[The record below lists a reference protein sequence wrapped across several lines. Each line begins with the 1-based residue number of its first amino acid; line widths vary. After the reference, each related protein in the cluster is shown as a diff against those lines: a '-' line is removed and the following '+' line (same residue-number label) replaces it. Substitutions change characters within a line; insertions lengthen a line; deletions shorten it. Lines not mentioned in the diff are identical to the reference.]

1 MPLRP
6 SRRFR
11 RAAVRVYNRRFKP
24 SVSFSRA
31 IVYHMALFWRRKK
44 EDRFVTLGLNQP
56 AAAEESTE
64 PKGDAAEP
72 RLEPPAGSTAAERAR
87 EPVAPPPA
95 VEPVATGAQPDPQPA
110 AQTDLTGTRKEEV
123 IESAPPRA
131 AQTETAA
138 PTPARPDLSARPAP
152 PPKPAA
158 PARSAFSSSSILGLN
173 RSEEELQAEIESLEQ
188 AYSARFARAISAT
201 RESLSEK
208 IDTVFQGRKVIDAAL
223 LDELEEALIA
233 ADIGVP
239 VTLHILDKVRRGI
252 SRKEISD
259 IEALKG
265 AIKNELL
272 SILQESEK
280 RGVASEEGVPEN
292 VTPYVIMVVGVNG
305 VGKTTT
311 IGKLAQRIKAEGNDV
326 LICAA
331 DTFRAAASDQLAIW
345 AERTGVPLIQQKHGT
360 DPAAVLFDALK
371 AAKARRSD
379 VLIVDTAGRL
389 HNKSNLMA
397 ELEKMK
403 RVAGREV
410 EGAPHETLL
419 VLDAVTGQ
427 NGLEQARQF
436 LKTANVTGIV
446 LTKLDG
452 TAKGGIAVAI
462 AKELGLPIRYA
473 GIGEK
478 VDDLVVF
485 DSEQYVNGLFA

>member
-1 MPLRP
+1 MG
-6 SRRFR
+6 
-11 RAAVRVYNRRFKP
+11 
-24 SVSFSRA
+24 
-31 IVYHMALFWRRKK
+31 LFWKRKSS
-44 EDRFVTLGLNQP
+44 DQFISLNLNQP
-56 AAAEESTE
+56 QTAEEAVSQ
-64 PKGDAAEP
+64 
-72 RLEPPAGSTAAERAR
+72 
-87 EPVAPPPA
+87 PPPA
-95 VEPVATGAQPDPQPA
+95 APAAAQTLAPAARAETQNTAVAPAPAAAMPPLDPVATGA
-110 AQTDLTGTRKEEV
+110 
-123 IESAPPRA
+123 
-131 AQTETAA
+131 A
-138 PTPARPDLSARPAP
+138 PTPLPSEPKTTAVKSAEAP
-152 PPKPAA
+152 REVKPTKSEPQAYV
-158 PARSAFSSSSILGLN
+158 PSRSPFATSVLGLN
-173 RSEEELQAEIESLEQ
+173 LSMEELQAQEAALEQ
-188 AYSARFARAISAT
+188 EFSARFRRAVSAT
-201 RESLSEK
+201 RESLSERL
-208 IDTVFQGRKVIDAAL
+208 DTVFQGLKQIDENL

-233 ADIGVP
+233 ADIGVA
-239 VTLHILDKVRRGI
+239 TTQRILETVRRGVA
-252 SRKEISD
+252 RKQIND
-259 IEALKG
+259 LDALKA

-272 SILQESEK
+272 KILRQSEK
-280 RGVASEEGVPEN
+280 QGVASETSVAAD
-292 VTPYVIMVVGVNG
+292 VSPYVMMIVGVNG

-345 AERTGVPLIQQKHGT
+345 AERTGVPLIQQKQGT

-371 AAKARRSD
+371 ASKARGSD

-410 EGAPHETLL
+410 QDAPHETLL
-419 VLDAVTGQ
+419 VVDAVTGQ

-436 LKTANVTGIV
+436 LKVAGVTGIV

-462 AKELGLPIRYA
+462 CDELGLPIRYV

-485 DSEQYVNGLFA
+485 DPELYVNGLFE

>member
-1 MPLRP
+1 
-6 SRRFR
+6 
-11 RAAVRVYNRRFKP
+11 
-24 SVSFSRA
+24 
-31 IVYHMALFWRRKK
+31 MAFWKRKNK
-44 EDRFVTLGLNQP
+44 ERFVTLGLNEP
-56 AAAEESTE
+56 LSDEEKSARAETSDT
-64 PKGDAAEP
+64 K
-72 RLEPPAGSTAAERAR
+72 LEPPAAPSQVKETTAIPLPRLDPAITGEAPTPMPTR
-87 EPVAPPPA
+87 ETQALTGVPR
-95 VEPVATGAQPDPQPA
+95 PVATPRTGSAAAEVKEPGKPA
-110 AQTDLTGTRKEEV
+110 AQ
-123 IESAPPRA
+123 
-131 AQTETAA
+131 Q
-138 PTPARPDLSARPAP
+138 RPVAS
-152 PPKPAA
+152 
-158 PARSAFSSSSILGLN
+158 RSPFNTSVLGLD
-173 RSEEELQAEIESLEQ
+173 RSIEELQAEEAALEQ
-188 AYSARFARAISAT
+188 ELSARFRRAVAAT

-208 IDTVFQGRKVIDAAL
+208 IDTVFQGRKQIDAEL

-239 VTLHILDKVRRGI
+239 TTLHILETVRRGI
-252 SRKEISD
+252 ARNQISD
-259 IEALKG
+259 IEALKQ
-265 AIKNELL
+265 AIKDELL
-272 SILQESEK
+272 EILKASENK
-280 RGVASEEGVPEN
+280 GVASETSVPDN
-292 VTPYVIMVVGVNG
+292 VLPYVMMIVGVNG

-345 AERTGVPLIQQKHGT
+345 AERTGVPLIQQKQGT
-360 DPAAVLFDALK
+360 DPAAVLFDSLK
-371 AAKARRSD
+371 AAKARGSD

-403 RVAGREV
+403 RIAGREV

-419 VLDAVTGQ
+419 VVDAVTGQ

-436 LKTANVTGIV
+436 LKVAGVTGIV

-462 AKELGLPIRYA
+462 AKELNLPIRYA

-485 DSEQYVNGLFA
+485 DPEQYVNSLFE